1 MENGPLEAIL
11 SNRALRPTSVMIK
24 IDRYLGSVF
33 CLPNGLPK
41 SCAAPSACRL
51 AFKSF
56 SPKAY
61 RRKRAKSASFIRE
74 PSNKLRAPANN
85 VDGWLYDAVCSRI
98 GVDQLPGPM
107 AQSST
112 HSAASSMA
120 KLEDGGTILAMNS
133 KSAGM

>member
-74 PSNKLRAPANN
+74 PSNKLRAPA
-85 VDGWLYDAVCSRI
+85 
-98 GVDQLPGPM
+98 
-107 AQSST
+107 
-112 HSAASSMA
+112 
-120 KLEDGGTILAMNS
+120 K
-133 KSAGM
+133 